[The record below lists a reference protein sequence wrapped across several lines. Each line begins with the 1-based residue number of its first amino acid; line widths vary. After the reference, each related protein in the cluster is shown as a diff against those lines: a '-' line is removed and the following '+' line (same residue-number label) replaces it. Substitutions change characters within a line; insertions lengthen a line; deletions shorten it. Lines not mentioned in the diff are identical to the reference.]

1 MRQLLFCLNARGHHG
16 SPASAL
22 KIQQIY
28 GTSVLLSGLA
38 ALVLSQKEVSLLEN
52 HYKTVIERIQKL
64 HSNTPRAFVYLLAG
78 TLPLEGILHSRQ
90 LTLFSMI
97 CRLKMDPLYK
107 HAYYMLTTANSS
119 SRSWF
124 FQIRACRKQCSRDC
138 ARSAARVQPSTLL
151 CMILQ

>member
-1 MRQLLFCLNARGHHG
+1 MRFVPIHVRQLLFCLNARGHRG

-22 KIQQIY
+22 KIQQ
-28 GTSVLLSGLA
+28 SGLA

-124 FQIRACRKQCSRDC
+124 FQTQHSPVYDSSVENIW
-138 ARSAARVQPSTLL
+138 L
-151 CMILQ
+151 